1 MLSTRSYWWR
11 KSWPKKKNPPKTKTQ
26 KPKPTNPLLRNSF
39 VLSTV
44 LTTTLLS
51 KGTKFI
57 LRQRKACLPFGGNI
71 YWQEKQASYFLK
83 NGEEECSED
92 SSNGP
97 SKMAKNTVTFFFFF
111 NTFSFS
117 VFLSIFIHGI
127 SIKKKKFQF
136 PTGEM
141 KFLCTLPGCIRNVS
155 LLSRENKHRGGI
167 SRWTAWRLKI
177 QRDHFVYRKS
187 YTPKASGHLWCTGY
201 HDNSTW

>member
-1 MLSTRSYWWR
+1 M
-11 KSWPKKKNPPKTKTQ
+11 KKKLAKKKTPQ

-111 NTFSFS
+111 LIPFPFLSFS
-117 VFLSIFIHGI
+117 PFSSMVFPL
-127 SIKKKKFQF
+127 KKKKFQF

-167 SRWTAWRLKI
+167 SR
-177 QRDHFVYRKS
+177 
-187 YTPKASGHLWCTGY
+187 
-201 HDNSTW
+201 